1 MLLAIESR
9 SSNIAMA
16 TNNDGNRGPGRGEGT
31 ASDIDEERSVVFF
44 IILTFQM
51 TGASPRRCRR
61 RPPSAAGQQDLVW
74 GCSQADSAPTTLRQS
89 RQKNVR
95 CVKRFAASQPAFEP

>member
-1 MLLAIESR
+1 M
-9 SSNIAMA
+9 
-16 TNNDGNRGPGRGEGT
+16 
-31 ASDIDEERSVVFF
+31 VFF
-44 IILTFQM
+44 MILFFQM

-95 CVKRFAASQPAFEP
+95 CGKDLAQAKINEMLSELAAPAIG